1 MNLDTVAIAP
11 GVFIKVERNAGAAQG
26 PSIATLETGRNFDMA
41 QIVIEQLRTNIKKIL
56 IDNEIAA
63 GGRLGALADRV
74 PGAQAGFL
82 RRHRRGLWPDADRMG
97 DGDRPARARYPVR
110 SGDRADRGRRHRPAA
125 HPRQVTSPIASVQK
139 LKDTKAVLDWIAALL
154 QAGGPQLVAL
164 TVKLEDLGDYFGDR
178 MGVPS
183 VLRRSPEERKAMQ
196 QQIAQIAAAQQMAQQ
211 QPANSNAGAQ
221 AA

>member
-1 MNLDTVAIAP
+1 M
-11 GVFIKVERNAGAAQG
+11 
-26 PSIATLETGRNFDMA
+26 
-41 QIVIEQLRTNIKKIL
+41 
-56 IDNEIAA
+56 
-63 GGRLGALADRV
+63 
-74 PGAQAGFL
+74 
-82 RRHRRGLWPDADRMG
+82 
-97 DGDRPARARYPVR
+97 
-110 SGDRADRGRRHRPAA
+110 
-125 HPRQVTSPIASVQK
+125 QK